1 MIVDQ
6 PVKKSRLKTLRLP
19 ILIVSATVVTIFLL
33 MATRPRMLPVSTP
46 EQVWPVEVVKAQ
58 FGAQQPELKLFGEV
72 IAGRRSEL
80 RPLVSGLIIEI
91 GPNFRNGGIVRKGE
105 LLVLIDPFDYE
116 TTLAEQRS
124 ILKQAEARLQMLKK
138 DYERAKELRID
149 NTVSEQFLEN
159 AELEVVQQEAIVEQ
173 RGINVKQAERDR
185 AETRLLAPYDGVVN
199 NVSANLG
206 NQVSGF
212 GSDKVADLID
222 TSQLEVRFSL
232 SNGQYGRL
240 LESSE
245 PVVGRPVRVSWTVGK
260 ETMEYDARVE
270 RVGAEIVSTTGGVE
284 VYAVIEATDGQ
295 TNLRPGAFVAVSLS
309 DKTYQNVALLPESAL
324 YGEDILFVIKDGRM
338 VERRVHIQGYDGSN
352 VLIDSPGESPI
363 EDGDLIVI
371 TQLREGGSGAK
382 VEVR

>member
-19 ILIVSATVVTIFLL
+19 ILIVSGTAVTIFLL
-33 MATRPRMLPVSTP
+33 MATRPRMLPVPTP
-46 EQVWPVEVVKAQ
+46 EHVWPVEVIKAQ

-80 RPLVSGLIIEI
+80 RPLVSGLIIEV
-91 GPNFRNGGIVRKGE
+91 GPNFRNGGIVSKGE

-124 ILKQAEARLQMLKK
+124 ILKEAEARLQMLKK

-149 NTVSEQFLEN
+149 NTVSEQFIEN

-185 AETRLLAPYDGVVN
+185 TETRLLAPYDGVVN

-206 NQVSGF
+206 NQISGF

-222 TSQLEVRFSL
+222 TRQLEVRFSL
-232 SNGQYGRL
+232 SNAQYGRL

-245 PVVGRPVRVSWTVGK
+245 PVVGRPVRVSWAIGK

-309 DKTYQNVALLPESAL
+309 DKTYQNVALVPESAI
-324 YGEDILFVIKDGRM
+324 YGEDLLFVIKDGRM

-352 VLIDSPGESPI
+352 VLIDSPGEPPL

>member
-46 EQVWPVEVVKAQ
+46 EQVWPVEVIKAQ

>member
-46 EQVWPVEVVKAQ
+46 EQVWPVEVIKAQ

-232 SNGQYGRL
+232 SNAQYGRL